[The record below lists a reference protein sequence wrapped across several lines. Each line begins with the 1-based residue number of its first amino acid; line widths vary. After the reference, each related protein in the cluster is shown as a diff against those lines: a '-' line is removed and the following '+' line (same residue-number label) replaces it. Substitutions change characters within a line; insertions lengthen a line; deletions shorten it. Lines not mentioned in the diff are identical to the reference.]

1 MLKQISKL
9 NKYEKEVLRTLEVE
23 YDGFVYK
30 GDNLLVHMITGIS
43 QGNYT
48 LYNLATGGIGKNN
61 PIGNLLAKLGV
72 E

>member
-1 MLKQISKL
+1 MNKL
-9 NKYEKEVLRTLEVE
+9 NKYEMALVQELEVE

-30 GDNLLVHMITGIS
+30 GLDLVYQMALGMG

-48 LYNLATGGIGKNN
+48 LYNLATGGIGKLS
-61 PIGNLLAKLGV
+61 PTGNLLAKLGV

>member
-1 MLKQISKL
+1 MLKQTAKL
-9 NKYEKEVLRTLEVE
+9 NEYEIELLKTLEVE

-30 GDNLLVHMITGIS
+30 GQDLLVQMVLGIA

-48 LYNLATGGIGKNN
+48 LYNLTTGGIGKMN
-61 PIGNLLAKLGV
+61 PVGNLLTKLGI

>member
-1 MLKQISKL
+1 MNQTNKL
-9 NKYEKEVLRTLEVE
+9 NKYEIEMIKSLEVE
-23 YDGFVYK
+23 YDGFVYR
-30 GDNLLVHMITGIS
+30 GFELLYQMALGIG

-48 LYNLATGGIGKNN
+48 LYNLATGGIGKMN